1 MLIYAP
7 VFIIVKA
14 YSILHPCSHYT
25 QHIII
30 LHIIYTHRHS
40 TGEVSRVALN
50 SSFSPVCSSTES
62 SGSGPSHD
70 QATVNSSVSEL
81 EDPEADDQVVSLL
94 TVNSSVSE
102 LEDPEADDQVVSL
115 LSKLRAPRPSILASH
130 TLSGSGLRDHRL
142 VEARAYSRKTS
153 RLFPFYAL
161 HFLCTGNYAG
171 IIDASLQLAIAA
183 ACFARTHTLTIRH
196 K

>member
-1 MLIYAP
+1 MNSLMMMKPIMLLFLSLKYT
-7 VFIIVKA
+7 K
-14 YSILHPCSHYT
+14 SI
-25 QHIII
+25 QHIALTLHTAHYI
-30 LHIIYTHRHS
+30 LYIIYTHSPQGRLA
-40 TGEVSRVALN
+40 GLL
-50 SSFSPVCSSTES
+50 SFSPVCSSTES

-70 QATVNSSVSEL
+70 QA
-81 EDPEADDQVVSLL
+81 

-130 TLSGSGLRDHRL
+130 TLSGSGLRDYRL

-161 HFLCTGNYAG
+161 RLYTVDTCALFP
-171 IIDASLQLAIAA
+171 
-183 ACFARTHTLTIRH
+183 
-196 K
+196 